1 MTSEARRPTVRLA
14 PLPPSVCGD
23 IKGGKEGG
31 LSGGGGGGSGGRGG
45 SLGAWQASGGGR
57 DGGGAEGGGRDGG
70 GERRYCVKARTPSSV
85 IWTLP
90 TKNSSYSPEG

>member
-57 DGGGAEGGGRDGG
+57 DGGVPKAAEEMEAAKGDIVSRQGH
-70 GERRYCVKARTPSSV
+70 P
-85 IWTLP
+85 P
-90 TKNSSYSPEG
+90 P